1 MRAETFACIQDMY
14 LCRTFKQECLL
25 NLNTYYKF
33 RLHMNKRTEI
43 VVASAILVLVLHT
56 LALSV
61 LASSSGKERVL
72 DSGSS
77 KNATYYIRNEGKKA
91 LTLSMYTSNWN
102 PSDASGY
109 TTLSWDYD
117 GQPIDPNEVVQMMF
131 TLSTSAG
138 VERTTSFSFDF
149 TIAGSR

>member
-1 MRAETFACIQDMY
+1 
-14 LCRTFKQECLL
+14 
-25 NLNTYYKF
+25 
-33 RLHMNKRTEI
+33 MNKRTEI

-61 LASSSGKERVL
+61 LASSSGKERGIEGKGKANAVGVGVYEDNKCINPLVSIDWGVL

-109 TTLSWDYD
+109 TALSWDYD